1 MLSIFSRPPLE
12 LNLSQN
18 TLLSKNIEFIFSVTY
33 NMIEYLRNN
42 STEHKVVGYTEFG
55 KKLAEDYKKNKKKKQ
70 DFTCTS
76 RICAEPN
83 ARFLIHYTYLLIL
96 KTEYIITMLVCSA
109 YDFYPKPIKLMWM
122 RDEMMDCVKQA
133 LAFHYY
139 QCHTLKPGEKISCVV
154 EHASSHKPMI
164 YHWDPSLPESERSK
178 IILGAVGLLMGVF
191 IAGGGLI
198 YYKRKHTGWYSCSV
212 LEINHYK

>member
-1 MLSIFSRPPLE
+1 MSFLHYMRI
-12 LNLSQN
+12 

-83 ARFLIHYTYLLIL
+83 AR
-96 KTEYIITMLVCSA
+96 KAMLVCSA

>member
-1 MLSIFSRPPLE
+1 NSVLS
-12 LNLSQN
+12 

-55 KKLAEDYKKNKKKKQ
+55 KKLAEDYKKKKQKKKQ

-83 ARFLIHYTYLLIL
+83 ARVNS
-96 KTEYIITMLVCSA
+96 MLVCSA

-139 QCHTLKPGEKISCVV
+139 QKISCVV

-198 YYKRKHTGWYSCSV
+198 YYKRKHTGCLQPSTPSERTV
-212 LEINHYK
+212 A